1 MKRSEALPHSTAV
14 FKERVPTSSVRGVV
28 MTLPVMI
35 PAIVMACLF
44 AVSYVYGMGRPA
56 PRGIPVAVVGPTSG
70 PGAKAEIRAA
80 SEAGV
85 AFRSYPTAQAAVS
98 AISDQATFGALLIE
112 RAAATL
118 LVSSASGP
126 SVARALTEIAGQ
138 LDARAPGTVV
148 VKDIH
153 PLPAGDPQGLA
164 IFYVVIA
171 TMVLGFV
178 TTFLTQVNAPGL
190 NIREW
195 LLFIAG
201 LAIVGGLCVT
211 VVIDP
216 LLGAL
221 KGSVVETWIALAA
234 WIGISSLF
242 ARTMIALVRR
252 LAIVPTMGTLLI
264 LGIPSSGGAVARPLL
279 PAFYREIGSW
289 LPNGAVVEVIRTITY
304 FPQHQHVEP
313 TLVLAAWIV
322 GLLSLLLVATRLR
335 VGAGRLGQTVA
346 AAVVSSPTPATGR
359 NAAIAAELF
368 VAREGGRRRDE

>member
-1 MKRSEALPHSTAV
+1 MAQAAEGHARALN
-14 FKERVPTSSVRGVV
+14 TSSVRGVV
-28 MTLPVMI
+28 KALPVMI

-44 AVSYVYGMGRPA
+44 AISYIYGMGRPA

-70 PGAKAEIRAA
+70 ARVQAEMRAA

-98 AISDQATFGALLIE
+98 AISDQVVFGALLIE

-118 LVSSASGP
+118 VVSSTSGP

-148 VKDIH
+148 VKDLH
-153 PLPAGDPQGLA
+153 PLPPGDPQGLA
-164 IFYVVIA
+164 IFYVVLA

-178 TTFLTQVNAPGL
+178 TTFLTQVNSPTL
-190 NIREW
+190 DIREW

-201 LAIVGGLCVT
+201 LAIVGGLCVA
-211 VVIDP
+211 VVVDP
-216 LLGAL
+216 LVGAL
-221 KGSVVETWIALAA
+221 KGSFVETWIALAA
-234 WIGISSLF
+234 WIGTSSLF
-242 ARTMIALVRR
+242 ARTMMALVRR

-264 LGIPSSGGAVARPLL
+264 LGIPTSGGAVARPLL
-279 PAFYREIGSW
+279 PAFYRVIGSW

-313 TLVLAAWIV
+313 MLVLAAWIV
-322 GLLSLLLVATRLR
+322 GLLSVFLLATRLR
-335 VGAGRLGQTVA
+335 ARAARLGQTVA
-346 AAVVSSPTPATGR
+346 AAAVSSRTPATSRNLVMASRVVGSPRGR
-359 NAAIAAELF
+359 AAT
-368 VAREGGRRRDE
+368 

>member
-1 MKRSEALPHSTAV
+1 VKA
-14 FKERVPTSSVRGVV
+14 
-28 MTLPVMI
+28 LPVMI
-35 PAIVMACLF
+35 PAILMACLF
-44 AVSYVYGMGRPA
+44 AISYLYGMGRPA

-70 PGAKAEIRAA
+70 AGVQAEMRAA

-98 AISDQATFGALLIE
+98 AISDQVVFGALLSE
-112 RAAATL
+112 GASATL
-118 LVSSASGP
+118 LVSSTSGP
-126 SVARALTEIAGQ
+126 SAARALTEIAGQ
-138 LDARAPGTVV
+138 LDARAPGTVA
-148 VKDIH
+148 VKDLH

-178 TTFLTQVNAPGL
+178 TTFLTQVNAPTL

-201 LAIVGGLCVT
+201 LAIVGGLCVA

-216 LLGAL
+216 LVGAL

-242 ARTMIALVRR
+242 ARTMMALVRR

-279 PAFYREIGSW
+279 PAFYRVIGSW

-313 TLVLAAWIV
+313 MLVLAAWIV
-322 GLLSLLLVATRLR
+322 GLLSVLLVATRLR
-335 VGAGRLGQTVA
+335 ARAARLGQTVA
-346 AAVVSSPTPATGR
+346 AAVVSSPTTATGR
-359 NAAIAAELF
+359 DVAMASRVVRRPRGRAAT
-368 VAREGGRRRDE
+368 